1 MELSQNQLKHFKEEG
16 FLLIR
21 NALTDNDL
29 DAVVQEYEKHI
40 DQRANELLDQG
51 KLSRLYKD
59 QPFERRLVCICK
71 ENNEIYPELDIMHL
85 RGKASFDFL
94 RIPLGWIAPVCQGDR
109 VFFRYEAFHGWAYIL
124 LHMIHP

>member
-40 DQRANELLDQG
+40 DQRAN
-51 KLSRLYKD
+51 
-59 QPFERRLVCICK
+59 
-71 ENNEIYPELDIMHL
+71 
-85 RGKASFDFL
+85 
-94 RIPLGWIAPVCQGDR
+94 
-109 VFFRYEAFHGWAYIL
+109 
-124 LHMIHP
+124 